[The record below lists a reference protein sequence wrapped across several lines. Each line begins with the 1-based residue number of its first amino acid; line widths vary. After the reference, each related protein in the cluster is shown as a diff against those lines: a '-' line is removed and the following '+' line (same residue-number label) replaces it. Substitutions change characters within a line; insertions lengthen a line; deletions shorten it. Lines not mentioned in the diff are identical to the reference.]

1 MGRRVIRH
9 PSISKRT
16 NRGDDIH
23 QTGMRHERIKKQ
35 KINATGSTISEL
47 VGVHEASPQVL
58 WTKAFLQNQ
67 GFKVNKATLYQYNMS
82 KMLTEKNGRA
92 SSSSQTKHIKIRYF
106 FIQDRIEKED
116 IGLEYCHTENMV
128 ADFMKKTL
136 QGEKFFEFRYRIMG
150 MSNGENIT
158 EMRKVR
164 DEIAQ
169 NEDTQNGQTARGLE
183 SKQFEQESSVFVSK
197 ITEPEGVCWKS
208 EENVYRFEVLR
219 DEEDVIE

>member
-1 MGRRVIRH
+1 
-9 PSISKRT
+9 
-16 NRGDDIH
+16 
-23 QTGMRHERIKKQ
+23 
-35 KINATGSTISEL
+35 
-47 VGVHEASPQVL
+47 
-58 WTKAFLQNQ
+58 
-67 GFKVNKATLYQYNMS
+67 
-82 KMLTEKNGRA
+82 MLTEKNGRA

-106 FIQDRIEKED
+106 LIQDRIEKED

-169 NEDTQNGQTARGLE
+169 NEDTQNGQTAKGIE

-219 DEEDVIE
+219 DEEDVIEWHTWWDNVTQTIVAVINNRRTVITNPHTKCRREYHIKLKWSPLIKY